1 MKSCSDNN
9 TTACRHAH
17 ALISLVDVSMGWDMR
32 QVLTDVTLDVNN
44 GDFMAITGP
53 NGGGKTTLLRIMLK
67 LLKPT
72 AGRVIYH
79 DCESQGC
86 DSPLIGYLPQKNMI
100 DSHFPVSVSEVI
112 SSGLLATKGLTKSR
126 RDALVDDTIRL
137 IGLEE
142 HINQPIGALSGGQ
155 LQRTLLGRAIIS
167 RPRILVLDEP
177 LSYVDKRFESQ
188 FYDIIAQLAQT
199 STIVLVSH
207 EMTMIA
213 EMANRHIIVDHSI
226 HECAASHHYARR
238 SECE

>member
-1 MKSCSDNN
+1 
-9 TTACRHAH
+9 
-17 ALISLVDVSMGWDMR
+17 
-32 QVLTDVTLDVNN
+32 
-44 GDFMAITGP
+44 
-53 NGGGKTTLLRIMLK
+53 
-67 LLKPT
+67 
-72 AGRVIYH
+72 
-79 DCESQGC
+79 
-86 DSPLIGYLPQKNMI
+86 MI

-112 SSGLLATKGLTKSR
+112 SSGLLATKGLSKAG

-167 RPRILVLDEP
+167 HPRILVLDEP